1 MGVRSS
7 LLGSKDSR
15 QNRAPGRS
23 SPSKV
28 TSEFASSWRGAA
40 GVGLA
45 IGTQFGR
52 VEVNYNLWQRQ
63 QDYDQV
69 APGLQWGVGIDFL

>member
-1 MGVRSS
+1 
-7 LLGSKDSR
+7 LPI
-15 QNRAPGRS
+15 Q
-23 SPSKV
+23 KV